1 MKVSCFSPVID
12 ENCTVLILG
21 SIPSVKSRENNFYY
35 SNPQNRFWKILSA
48 ITGTD
53 LKAISNEEKRKELLH
68 LNIALYDVFSS
79 CEING
84 SLDGNIKKA
93 EFNDIPSLIKNT
105 RIKTIY
111 ITSKKAYLCFLRRFG
126 EYFESVGI
134 KIVSLPS
141 TSGANRREYKT
152 DAELLSEWKK
162 LFSVTELSN

>member
-1 MKVSCFSPVID
+1 MKVCCFSPVID

-53 LKAISNEEKRKELLH
+53 LKAISNEEKRKELLR

-79 CEING
+79 CEIDG

-93 EFNDIPSLIKNT
+93 EYNDIPSLIKNT

-162 LFSVTELSN
+162 IFSV